1 MHTAEELMA
10 PTTRTFGQGDAQYTE
25 VKQSLSGVPTDL
37 IDKAGAIVEARKLTR
52 PRATKRELYTEA
64 VEAFLSDLRRGKV
77 VEVLSNA
84 KVGTI
89 AQLWLRDDLAEEF
102 DQVCKKLNRR
112 KNVVF
117 ATALSRWLDRNAA
130 SK

>member
-37 IDKAGAIVEARKLTR
+37 IDKAGAIVDARKQTR

-64 VEAFLSDLRRGKV
+64 VEAFLSDLRRGEV
-77 VEVLSNA
+77 VEVLSTA

-102 DQVCKKLNRR
+102 DRVCKKLNRR

-117 ATALSRWLDRNAA
+117 STALA
-130 SK
+130 